1 MTEATLSP
9 AVCKIAY
16 DQFQLY
22 SLAAWIESNGYK
34 PHLIIQTEYPG
45 VQLPPASMAKPMET
59 INFHSSAISRVDW
72 QDDQMV
78 FGARF
83 GGKEFKLVIPYRSV
97 VALNFA
103 GTSTFLPTPWGA
115 ITHASKTSAPEPAV
129 STQSATVET
138 PSTTSVEESVP
149 APDEKS
155 VLHVDFRN
163 RKKK

>member
-34 PHLIIQTEYPG
+34 PHLIIKTDYPG

-59 INFHSSAISRVDW
+59 INFHSAAISRVDW
-72 QDDQMV
+72 QDDKMI

-83 GGKEFKLVIPYRSV
+83 GGKEFKLVVPYRSV

-103 GTSTFLPTPWGA
+103 GTSTFLPTPWGMVSD
-115 ITHASKTSAPEPAV
+115 TPTTEPNVPTAEAQKSV
-129 STQSATVET
+129 PSSEALVEE
-138 PSTTSVEESVP
+138 PTTSE
-149 APDEKS
+149 EKS

-163 RKKK
+163 KKKK